1 LWGEWYDVKK
11 QKGIALILY
20 DMGRDTQELCQMRE
34 KMLRVKEGMMWELL
48 TGKNKINMKR
58 GYSAD
63 VQSLFD
69 EFAQQL
75 ILNKKSFLT
84 SDDRT
89 IDAPAIDK
97 CFNKYGVDGIEGNRS
112 FDSKINDQFDDSDI
126 DARIVLA
133 HAQWLW
139 AYSARDK
146 TLQRKKE
153 YTMNLLKGM
162 DKDVIRDDV
171 YTRGFG
177 STGQWHNQNKYWEI
191 LFNLILI
198 KLLNQKVNNGEID
211 TLSLIKN
218 YVESY
223 CLKYKYGSYE
233 EGDLPESVREYM
245 PTNQIATANI
255 LLYIVNPEKY
265 EPIASNN
272 HKNKIVSS
280 FQTLLDDERSEV
292 DLNTDEKIFKIRK
305 AITKHTGD
313 IGFDYYKPK
322 LKKIW
327 NYGSLEND
335 FTEIQG
341 LEYKKA
347 IILYGPPGTSKTY
360 SAFQI
365 AEALITKNYLKD
377 KNNIE
382 SFLNDQS
389 DDQVPIYIRNR
400 VHRLQLHQNYS
411 YEDFIAGIR
420 LVNGNTKPE
429 KGYLFD
435 VIEKAEKDDYPHVL
449 LLDEINRVDLS
460 QLFGEVFSA
469 IENRGEEVDLSIGN
483 FSLKIPQN
491 LYIIGTMNEIDFSL
505 ERIDF
510 ALRRRFLWYSYPF
523 SKDKLREILEVKFD
537 KDPSPEN
544 LERFVD
550 NAEALNAELI
560 KVPTLG
566 KRYQIGHTFFAEI
579 ADIYKTYLEI
589 NNKTRLQDK
598 FYRSNGPADILWDIS
613 IAPMIRS
620 FLGSM
625 SEEDVK
631 DQLEKLK
638 TVFFK

>member
-1 LWGEWYDVKK
+1 
-11 QKGIALILY
+11 
-20 DMGRDTQELCQMRE
+20 
-34 KMLRVKEGMMWELL
+34 
-48 TGKNKINMKR
+48 MKR

-63 VQSLFD
+63 VQTLFD

-84 SDDRT
+84 SDNHP
-89 IDAPAIDK
+89 IDEPDIDK
-97 CFNKYGVDGIEGNRS
+97 CFQMYGKEGIEGKRS
-112 FDSKINDQFDDSDI
+112 FNSKIEEQFDFDEQDLG
-126 DARIVLA
+126 ARMVLA

-146 TLQRKKE
+146 TTQRKKE
-153 YTMNLLKGM
+153 YTLNILRGL
-162 DKDVIRDDV
+162 DKEKIREDV

-191 LFNLILI
+191 QFNLILI
-198 KLLNQKVNNGEID
+198 KLLNKKVNEGAID
-211 TLSLIKN
+211 SLPAIKD

-223 CLKYKYGSYE
+223 CLKYKYGSYQ
-233 EGDLPESVREYM
+233 EGDLQEGVKEYM

-255 LLYIVNPEKY
+255 LLYIVKPEKY

-280 FQTLLDDERSEV
+280 FQTLLEYEDSEEE
-292 DLNTDEKIFKIRK
+292 LNTDEKIFKIRE
-305 AITKHTGD
+305 AISNYTGD
-313 IGFDYYKPK
+313 KDFDYYDAK
-322 LKKIW
+322 LKKVW

-335 FTEIQG
+335 LTEIQG

-365 AEALITKNYLKD
+365 AETLITKNYLKD
-377 KNNIE
+377 KSNVQ
-382 SFLNDQS
+382 SFLNEGSEKETPSFINDR
-389 DDQVPIYIRNR
+389 I
-400 VHRLQLHQNYS
+400 HRLQLHQNYS

-420 LVNGNTKPE
+420 LIDGNTKPE

-435 VIEKAEKDDYPHVL
+435 VIKKAEKDQQYPHVL
-449 LLDEINRVDLS
+449 ILDEVNRVDLS

-469 IENRGEEVDLSIGN
+469 IENREKGVNLSIGK
-483 FSLKIPQN
+483 FSLKIPDN
-491 LYIIGTMNEIDFSL
+491 LYFIGTMNEIDFSL

-510 ALRRRFLWYSYPF
+510 ALRRRFLWYFYPF
-523 SKDKLREILEVKFD
+523 NKDTLREILEAKFE
-537 KDPSPEN
+537 KEPNPEN
-544 LERFVD
+544 LQRFLD
-550 NAEALNAELI
+550 NAEALNNELI

-579 ADIYKTYLEI
+579 ADIYKKFIEI
-589 NNKTRLQDK
+589 NSKSYLRDK
-598 FYRSNGPADILWDIS
+598 FYKKDGPANVLWDIS

-620 FLGSM
+620 FLGGM
-625 SEEDVK
+625 SEEEVED
-631 DQLEKLK
+631 KLIDLYK
-638 TVFFK
+638 VFFKKG

>member
-1 LWGEWYDVKK
+1 
-11 QKGIALILY
+11 
-20 DMGRDTQELCQMRE
+20 
-34 KMLRVKEGMMWELL
+34 
-48 TGKNKINMKR
+48 MKR

-63 VQSLFD
+63 VQTLFD

-84 SDDRT
+84 SDNHP
-89 IDAPAIDK
+89 IDSPSIDK
-97 CFNKYGVDGIEGNRS
+97 CFQMYGVDGIEGNRS
-112 FDSKINDQFDDSDI
+112 FNSKIEEQFDFDKD
-126 DARIVLA
+126 DFGARMVLA

-146 TLQRKKE
+146 TKSRKKE
-153 YTMNLLKGM
+153 YTLNILRDV
-162 DKDVIRDDV
+162 DKEKIREDV
-171 YTRGFG
+171 YTEGFG

-191 LFNLILI
+191 QFNIILI
-198 KLLNQKVNNGEID
+198 KLLNEKVNEGNVD
-211 TLSLIKN
+211 SLSAIKD
-218 YVESY
+218 YIESY
-223 CLKYKYGSYE
+223 CLKYKYGTYE
-233 EGDLPESVREYM
+233 DGDLPEDVRKHM

-255 LLYIVNPEKY
+255 LLYIIKPAKY
-265 EPIASNN
+265 EPIASNG

-280 FQTLLDDERSEV
+280 FQTLIKNEDSEEE
-292 DLNTDEKIFKIRK
+292 LNTDEKIFKIREE
-305 AITKHTGD
+305 ITKHTGD
-313 IGFDYYKPK
+313 TGFDYYKPK

-377 KNNIE
+377 KSNVE
-382 SFLNDQS
+382 SFLNDQN
-389 DDQVPIYIRNR
+389 DDEKPSYVSNR

-420 LVNGNTKPE
+420 LINGNTEPQ
-429 KGYLFD
+429 KGYLLKE
-435 VIEKAEKDDYPHVL
+435 VIEKVEKDDYPHVL
-449 LLDEINRVDLS
+449 ILDEINRVDLS
-460 QLFGEVFSA
+460 QLFGEAFSA
-469 IENRGEEVDLSIGN
+469 IENREEEVDLSIGE
-483 FSLKIPQN
+483 FTLKIPEN

-523 SKDKLREILEVKFD
+523 NKDKLREILEAKFE
-537 KDPSPEN
+537 KEPNPEN
-544 LERFVD
+544 LERFLD
-550 NAEALNAELI
+550 NAEAINDELV
-560 KVPTLG
+560 KLPTLG
-566 KRYQIGHTFFAEI
+566 QRYQIGHTFFAEI
-579 ADIYKTYLEI
+579 ADIYKKFLEI

-598 FYRSNGPADILWDIS
+598 FYRSNGPANILWDIS

-625 SEEDVK
+625 SEEDISEELK
-631 DQLEKLK
+631 KLK
-638 TVFFK
+638 DVFFK

>member
-1 LWGEWYDVKK
+1 
-11 QKGIALILY
+11 
-20 DMGRDTQELCQMRE
+20 
-34 KMLRVKEGMMWELL
+34 
-48 TGKNKINMKR
+48 MKR

-63 VQSLFD
+63 VQTLFD
-69 EFAQQL
+69 EFSESF
-75 ILNKKSFLT
+75 ILNGKSFLT
-84 SDDRT
+84 KDEQDIAISD
-89 IDAPAIDK
+89 IDSCIE
-97 CFNKYGVDGIEGNRS
+97 NYGQYKEGNRS
-112 FDSKINDQFDDSDI
+112 FEEKIKEQFEFDDTDKK
-126 DARIVLA
+126 ARLVLA

-146 TLQRKKE
+146 TTQRKKE
-153 YTMNLLKGM
+153 YTFNILRGVER
-162 DKDVIRDDV
+162 DKIREDV

-191 LFNLILI
+191 QFNLILF
-198 KLLNQKVNNGEID
+198 KLLNKKVNEGAID
-211 TLSLIKN
+211 SLSGIKD

-223 CLKYKYGSYE
+223 CLKYKYSSDE
-233 EGDLPESVREYM
+233 EAQFPEGVREYM
-245 PTNQIATANI
+245 PKNQIATANI
-255 LLYIVNPEKY
+255 LLYIVKPEKY

-280 FQTLLDDERSEV
+280 FQTLLDDEESEE
-292 DLNTDEKIFKIRK
+292 DLNTDEKIFKIRE
-305 AITKHTGD
+305 AISKYTGD
-313 IGFDYYKPK
+313 KDFDYYDAK
-322 LKKIW
+322 LKKVW

-335 FTEIQG
+335 LTEIQG

-377 KNNIE
+377 KSNVE
-382 SFLNDQS
+382 SFLNDQN
-389 DDQVPIYIRNR
+389 DDEKPSYISNR

-420 LVNGNTKPE
+420 LINGNTEPQ
-429 KGYLFD
+429 KGYLLNK

-449 LLDEINRVDLS
+449 ILDEINRVDLS
-460 QLFGEVFSA
+460 QLFGEAFSA
-469 IENRGEEVDLSIGN
+469 IENREEEVDLSIGE
-483 FSLKIPQN
+483 FSLKIPEN

-523 SKDKLREILEVKFD
+523 SKDKLREILETKFE
-537 KDPSPEN
+537 KDPNPEN

-550 NAEALNAELI
+550 NTEALNDELI
-560 KVPTLG
+560 KLPTLG

-579 ADIYKTYLEI
+579 ADIYKKYLEI
-589 NNKTRLQDK
+589 NNKKRLQDK
-598 FYRSNGPADILWDIS
+598 FYRSNGPANILWDIS

-631 DQLEKLK
+631 NHLEKLK